1 MRTAGLLGGM
11 SWESTLEY
19 YRAINAGVMQALG
32 GLHSAP
38 LVLHSFDFHEIERL
52 QHAGDW
58 DRLAE
63 CLSLAARNL
72 EGAGA
77 DFLLICTNTMHKV
90 APAVE
95 AAVSIPL
102 LHIADATAAVL
113 RADGAETVGLL
124 GTAFTMEQD
133 FYRGRLSHHHGYP
146 VLVPGPEDR
155 QTVHRVIYEE
165 LCKENSF
172 PAPGNV
178 SWKSSKSWPIGGR
191 KQSSSG
197 APRSDSWSA
206 RTIPQSHSSI
216 RPGSTR
222 SRP

>member
-1 MRTAGLLGGM
+1 MRGSCRRWAACTPP
-11 SWESTLEY
+11 
-19 YRAINAGVMQALG
+19 R
-32 GLHSAP
+32 

-165 LCKENSF
+165 LCK
-172 PAPGNV
+172 G
-178 SWKSSKSWPIGGR
+178 KLL
-191 KQSSSG
+191 
-197 APRSDSWSA
+197 
-206 RTIPQSHSSI
+206 
-216 RPGSTR
+216 PGSRQRFVEIIQELADRGAQAVILGCTEIGLLVSPDDTPIPLVDTTR
-222 SRP
+222 IHAEQAVKWALGP